1 MSLNSGDRD
10 VADNVTVLAPA
21 TVAMRQF
28 TEGERKLHLSAV
40 QLNRNDMKVEVWTLG
55 EVKAENMSADS
66 GFLVVR
72 ISEFDLKEVE
82 KKSSTK
88 AKIPL

>member
-1 MSLNSGDRD
+1 MLKCSQFTKGDR
-10 VADNVTVLAPA
+10 
-21 TVAMRQF
+21 
-28 TEGERKLHLSAV
+28 KHLSAV

-66 GFLVVR
+66 GFLVVS
-72 ISEFDLKEVE
+72 ISEFDLKEVG

>member
-1 MSLNSGDRD
+1 MGTETLL
-10 VADNVTVLAPA
+10 TVLQYQPQQLLRRAQ
-21 TVAMRQF
+21 VMK
-28 TEGERKLHLSAV
+28 GDRKLHLSAV
-40 QLNRNDMKVEVWTLG
+40 QLNRNDMKVDVWTLG

-72 ISEFDLKEVE
+72 ISEFDLKEVG

-88 AKIPL
+88 AKISL